1 MAKLVALE
9 VLVQGRAAEQAEEA
23 AKAVAATV
31 RAAQGAAGWVEA
43 AVVVA
48 VRVSVVAVR
57 VSVVAVMEVVEEAA
71 AVAVALMAAVRTAA
85 EGAC

>member
-1 MAKLVALE
+1 MMGREAQMAKLVALE
-9 VLVQGRAAEQAEEA
+9 VLVQGRAAEQPEEA
-23 AKAVAATV
+23 AKA
-31 RAAQGAAGWVEA
+31 GAAGWVEA

-48 VRVSVVAVR
+48 GWVSVVAVR